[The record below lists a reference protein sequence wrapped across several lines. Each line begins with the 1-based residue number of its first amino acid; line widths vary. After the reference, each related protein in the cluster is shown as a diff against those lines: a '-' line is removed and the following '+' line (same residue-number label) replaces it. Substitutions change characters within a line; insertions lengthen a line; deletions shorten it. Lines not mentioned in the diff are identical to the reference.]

1 MAVRVPLL
9 LIWAARE
16 NLRRPG
22 SNLLLAVCLTGL
34 TLCLSLVLLLSAS
47 LERTSARLLEQAP
60 DLVVRRLGPGG
71 WQPLP
76 GDEALEAVQDLPG
89 VNRAR
94 LRVWGLVQTGAR
106 SVTAVA
112 AVAADEVDLA
122 AAGLTHPKPGHA
134 IAGGWWRSHGKA
146 KAMELTGRGTMTFE
160 VDAVLP
166 PSTDMAAFD
175 TVILNLADARRL
187 LGLSADGASDLALYV
202 FHPEE
207 ADALRPELR
216 EAFPWPVTIRTRTE
230 TQEWYR
236 GGFGRRSS
244 LVVLLW
250 LPAVIGLGM
259 MVLAVVQRQWGSRF
273 AAGLLKAL
281 GWTTGDILRLKLYQ
295 ALTIALP
302 SIALGLGLSYMLT
315 SGPFT
320 PALAHVMLGWP
331 EGGPARTLASG
342 AHPWV
347 FVGVG
352 ALVLL
357 PYLAAVVGP
366 ALQSAA
372 ALPDELLNKEN

>member
-1 MAVRVPLL
+1 MTGRVPIM

-47 LERTSARLLEQAP
+47 LERTSARLLDLAP

-71 WQPLP
+71 WQPMP
-76 GDEALEAVQDLPG
+76 TDVALQAVHDLPG

-94 LRVWGLVQTGAR
+94 ARVWGLVQSGAQ
-106 SVTAVA
+106 SVTAV
-112 AVAADEVDLA
+112 VADEADLA
-122 AAGLTHPKPGHA
+122 AAGSTPPRPGHA
-134 IAGGWWRSHGKA
+134 IAGGWWRPRTQADPMVLAGLDTVTLK
-146 KAMELTGRGTMTFE
+146 

-207 ADALRPELR
+207 AEALRPELH

-230 TQEWYR
+230 TLEWYR

-250 LPAVIGLGM
+250 LPAVIGLGL
-259 MVLAVVQRQWGSRF
+259 MVLAVVQRQWGTRF

-295 ALTIALP
+295 ALIIALP
-302 SIALGLGLSYMLT
+302 SIILGLSLSYVLT

-320 PALAHVMLGWP
+320 PALARVMLGWP
-331 EGGPARTLASG
+331 EGGPSRTLAPG
-342 AHPWV
+342 AHLWV
-347 FVGVG
+347 FFGVA

-357 PYLAAVVGP
+357 PYLAAVIGP
-366 ALQSAA
+366 ALQTAA
-372 ALPDELLNKEN
+372 AVPDELLNKET

>member
-1 MAVRVPLL
+1 MAARIPLMMV
-9 LIWAARE
+9 WAARE

-22 SNLLLAVCLTGL
+22 PNLLLAVCLTGL
-34 TLCLSLVLLLSAS
+34 TLCLALVLLLTAS
-47 LERTSARLLEQAP
+47 LERTSTLLLAKAP

-76 GDEALEAVQDLPG
+76 GDDALEAVQDLPG
-89 VNRAR
+89 VTRAR
-94 LRVWGLVQTGAR
+94 LRVWGLVQSGTR

-112 AVAADEVDLA
+112 ADEAD
-122 AAGLTHPKPGHA
+122 LTADGMARPRPGHA
-134 IAGGWWRSHGKA
+134 IAGGWWRPRGKA
-146 KAMELTGRGTMTFE
+146 ASMVLTGLDTMNFE

-175 TVILNLADARRL
+175 TVVLNAVDARRL
-187 LGLSADGASDLALYV
+187 LGLSPGGASDLALYV
-202 FHPEE
+202 FHPGE

-216 EAFPWPVTIRTRTE
+216 AAFPWPVTIRSRTE

-236 GGFGRRSS
+236 SGFGRRSS
-244 LVVLLW
+244 LVVLMW
-250 LPAVIGLGM
+250 LPALSGLGL
-259 MVLAVVQRQWGSRF
+259 MVLAVVQRQARASF

-295 ALTIALP
+295 ALIIALP
-302 SIALGLGLSYMLT
+302 AIALGLALSYTLT

-320 PALAHVMLGWP
+320 PALARAMLGWV
-331 EGGPARTLASG
+331 EGGPARTLAPG

-352 ALVLL
+352 GLVLL
-357 PYLAAVVGP
+357 PYLAAVVWP
-366 ALQSAA
+366 ALKTAA
-372 ALPDELLNKEN
+372 AVPDELLSKET